1 MMKSLCQS
9 SRQYAYTHT
18 YFIERVDVN
27 MKEEKSKLIEIEE
40 KNLDQIATENNWQLT
55 SLTSIL
61 KERRF

>member
-40 KNLDQIATENNWQLT
+40 KI
-55 SLTSIL
+55 
-61 KERRF
+61 